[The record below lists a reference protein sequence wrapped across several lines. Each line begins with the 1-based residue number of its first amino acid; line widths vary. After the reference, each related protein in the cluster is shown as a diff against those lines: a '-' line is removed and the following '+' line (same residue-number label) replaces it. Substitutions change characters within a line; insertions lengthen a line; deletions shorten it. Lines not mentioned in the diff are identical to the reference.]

1 MIGYDAKTC
10 EDFDWRCNEKIGTR
24 QTKTPRGLEC
34 DRQGW
39 LGSPDDAESLAEI
52 QRLAKAKRRFTTCL
66 VIGIGGSDLGT
77 RAAWHA
83 IQSRTGGMR
92 LEYAG
97 GNTDPDGLEDTLA
110 RIDWKKTLVN
120 IISKSGDTLEPM
132 ATFFVVREMLK
143 KKVGRAFAD
152 HIVATT
158 DASHGAL
165 RDLAI
170 REGLCNARHPK
181 KIGGRF
187 SVLTSV
193 GLFPLCCAGTDVKAM
208 LRGAREIRDAF
219 ITQSPSMNDAIR
231 FGAFHAIGDAHDGRN
246 IHILMPYSERLRLFA
261 TWYRQLWAES
271 LGKDGRGPTPIAA
284 LGATDQH
291 SQLQLYADGPE
302 DKIVTFIEV
311 ERFDSARRVPS
322 TVFPSLNY
330 ARRKT
335 FESIIHAERAATAHV
350 LAEKGGQTE
359 RW

>member
-1 MIGYDAKTC
+1 
-10 EDFDWRCNEKIGTR
+10 
-24 QTKTPRGLEC
+24 
-34 DRQGW
+34 
-39 LGSPDDAESLAEI
+39 
-52 QRLAKAKRRFTTCL
+52 
-66 VIGIGGSDLGT
+66 
-77 RAAWHA
+77 
-83 IQSRTGGMR
+83 
-92 LEYAG
+92 
-97 GNTDPDGLEDTLA
+97 
-110 RIDWKKTLVN
+110 
-120 IISKSGDTLEPM
+120 
-132 ATFFVVREMLK
+132 
-143 KKVGRAFAD
+143 
-152 HIVATT
+152 
-158 DASHGAL
+158 
-165 RDLAI
+165 
-170 REGLCNARHPK
+170 
-181 KIGGRF
+181 
-187 SVLTSV
+187 
-193 GLFPLCCAGTDVKAM
+193 
-208 LRGAREIRDAF
+208 
-219 ITQSPSMNDAIR
+219 MNDAIR

>member
-1 MIGYDAKTC
+1 MIRYDAKTC

-143 KKVGRAFAD
+143 KKVGRAFSD

-158 DASHGAL
+158 DASHGAP

-170 REGLCNARHPK
+170 RRGLCNARHPK

-193 GLFPLCCAGTDVKAM
+193 GLFPLCCAGS
-208 LRGAREIRDAF
+208 RRE
-219 ITQSPSMNDAIR
+219 
-231 FGAFHAIGDAHDGRN
+231 GDAPRRARN
-246 IHILMPYSERLRLFA
+246 P
-261 TWYRQLWAES
+261 
-271 LGKDGRGPTPIAA
+271 
-284 LGATDQH
+284 
-291 SQLQLYADGPE
+291 
-302 DKIVTFIEV
+302 
-311 ERFDSARRVPS
+311 RRVYH
-322 TVFPSLNY
+322 TI
-330 ARRKT
+330 AID
-335 FESIIHAERAATAHV
+335 E
-350 LAEKGGQTE
+350 
-359 RW
+359 